1 MHHTAEFGYYLPISF
16 PELIVAYLPASEWEE
31 PIGIG
36 STYALHQ
43 ECAELAHRL
52 RLPADVE
59 LEELDQLRLRADKLV
74 DQTGWERFA
83 LECFVCKALMT
94 GAQISMRSGCAL
106 SFG

>member
-1 MHHTAEFGYYLPISF
+1 M
-16 PELIVAYLPASEWEE
+16 SEWEE

-36 STYALHQ
+36 SSYALQ
-43 ECAELAHRL
+43 RECADLAHRL
-52 RLPADVE
+52 RLPLDVG
-59 LEELDQLRLRADKLV
+59 LEALDQLRLRADQLV
-74 DQTGWERFA
+74 NVTGWERFA